1 MRHLV
6 PWLLPFLVACG
17 SQEEATPST
26 APLAA
31 APREGEILLDGLE
44 GRALYGRVLP
54 AVPDGDPDRV
64 LVLRTS
70 FASAL
75 DGTEVLDARFVQG
88 QLVTLGVD
96 HVLRLHA
103 LQTGLQAGVQDSEAV
118 ELDGE
123 VVAPLS
129 VAGPYVAYARG
140 IAPNL
145 EIARADV
152 STGAI
157 DAMTS
162 GMQPAWSP
170 ALSSDGREV
179 IFVSGASGEP
189 RLYRS
194 SGSQAILLPRSRFPT
209 MPRAPR
215 WEGRTLLFEDEAGL
229 ARIDLGT
236 GQTLRAN
243 AAPPAHTVEAP

>member
-1 MRHLV
+1 MVLF
-6 PWLLPFLVACG
+6 LLGCG
-17 SQEEATPST
+17 SQEDATPST
-26 APLAA
+26 APLAAAPSAA

-75 DGTEVLDARFVQG
+75 DGTEVLDARFAQG

-103 LQTGLQAGVQDSEAV
+103 LQAGVQDGEAV

-140 IAPNL
+140 IAPDL
-145 EIARADV
+145 EIARADA

-194 SGSQAILLPRSRFPT
+194 SGSQTRLLPRSRFPT

-236 GQTLRAN
+236 GQTLRAS
-243 AAPPAHTVEAP
+243 AAPPAHAVEAP